1 MSLSRDALSRGRGR
15 LRYRAQPGWIAP
27 MLATLTDRAP
37 SGSGWVYEPK
47 LDGVRVLAYV
57 TGGSVRLFSR
67 NRRQVEGGYPELV
80 EALSLAVRG
89 DAVLDGEIV
98 APDPATGLSSFARL
112 QQRMHLRD
120 TVRVTRTGVA
130 VELYLFDCLFYEGID
145 LTGMPLL
152 DRKKVLRDVVWYDGK
167 IHFTPYRTS
176 GSAAMYR
183 DACVKGAE
191 GIIAKRAESIYVS
204 GRSTDWLKIK
214 CVLQQEFVIGGYTAP
229 QGAREHLGALLVGY
243 YDDEG
248 VLRFAGKVGTG
259 YDQETLEMLRR
270 RLSPLHRRTSPFAPG
285 PVPAGEVQWVT
296 PKLVAQIGFGEWT
309 EAGLL
314 RHPRYLGLRDD
325 KTAREVRREQPKTTG
340 STARRRGGR

>member
-1 MSLSRDALSRGRGR
+1 MTRAREALSAKARGR

-37 SGSGWVYEPK
+37 TGAGWIYEPK

-67 NRRQVEGGYPELV
+67 NRKPVEGGYPELV

-120 TVRVTRTGVA
+120 VRRAAGTGVS

-145 LTGMPLL
+145 LTGLPLL
-152 DRKKVLRDVVWYDGK
+152 DRKKVLRDVVWYDGL
-167 IHFTPYRTS
+167 IRFTPYRTT

-183 DACVKGAE
+183 EACAKGAE
-191 GIIAKRAESIYVS
+191 GIIAKRAESRYVS
-204 GRSTDWLKIK
+204 GRSADWLKIK
-214 CVLQQEFVIGGYTAP
+214 CVQQQEFVIGGYTGP

-243 YDDEG
+243 YDG
-248 VLRFAGKVGTG
+248 GTLRYAGKVGTG
-259 YDQETLEMLRR
+259 YDRHTLEL
-270 RLSPLHRRTSPFAPG
+270 LSRKLAPLHRRTSPFAPG
-285 PVPAGEVQWVT
+285 PVPAGDVQWVT

-314 RHPRYLGLRDD
+314 RHPRFLGLRDD
-325 KTAREVRREQPKTTG
+325 KSAREVRREG
-340 STARRRGGR
+340 